1 MLNRRSA
8 HGVPRQLRGFMARYY
23 FHLRAGEE
31 YIRDVAGADIEDT
44 RACARHLMRM
54 LDKAA
59 STDHTGW
66 KFEITDETGA
76 FRDEMAVEDLLGA
89 VH

>member
-1 MLNRRSA
+1 M
-8 HGVPRQLRGFMARYY
+8 VRYY

-31 YIRDVAGADIEDT
+31 YIPDVTGADIEDT

-59 STDHTGW
+59 SRDHGGW
-66 KFEITDETGA
+66 IFEITDDTGV

>member
-1 MLNRRSA
+1 
-8 HGVPRQLRGFMARYY
+8 MARYY
-23 FHLRAGEE
+23 FHLRAGDE
-31 YIRDVAGADIEDT
+31 YISDVAGADIEDT

-59 STDHTGW
+59 SRDHTGW
-66 KFEITDETGA
+66 IFEVTDETGV
-76 FRDEMAVEDLLGA
+76 FRDEIPVEALLGA